1 MRPGDTD
8 QFFRSTRGRII
19 LLLMRGE
26 QTVNELADQLELTD
40 NAVRSHLVALERDG
54 VVRQTGERRSGGR
67 PAYLYDVAPAADE
80 LFPKA
85 YEAGMLEIVR
95 VLGGRLDPAELYET
109 LAEAGRNSVE
119 RSPGQSPDRRAERV
133 TEMLE
138 DRGGVAATEEDDRGR
153 LLVRSACCPLSGIVT
168 EHRACCHFVRG
179 MIEGVLDADA
189 EVRCEFG
196 ERPNCCFRVRRPLEE
211 DGEGLRAPTSAGRV
225 CRPAGAGST
234 APVRGPAT
242 RPPSP

>member
-1 MRPGDTD
+1 MRPGETE

-26 QTVNELADQLELTD
+26 HTVNELADELELTD

-54 VVRQTGERRSGGR
+54 VIRQTGERRSGGR

-85 YEAGMLEIVR
+85 YEEGMLETVR
-95 VLGGRLDPAELYET
+95 ALGGRLDPSELYGI
-109 LAEAGRNSVE
+109 LAEAGRASVD
-119 RSPGQSPDRRAERV
+119 RSRGQSLERRAERALEV
-133 TEMLE
+133 LE
-138 DRGGVAATEEDDRGR
+138 DRGGVASMGEDDRGH
-153 LLVRSACCPLSGIVT
+153 LLIRSACCPLSGIVV

-179 MIEGVLDADA
+179 MVEGVLGADA

-196 ERPNCCFRVRRPLEE
+196 ERPSCCFRVEGSE
-211 DGEGLRAPTSAGRV
+211 AEGEG
-225 CRPAGAGST
+225 
-234 APVRGPAT
+234 
-242 RPPSP
+242 